1 MKENIQLLTI
11 DSREIKGM
19 IIEQNEPF
27 YDKLLDNLAE
37 MNKFLEKH
45 NPTKAKSCRHK
56 KSEQT
61 LNLEGE

>member
-27 YDKLLDNLAE
+27 YDKLLENLAE
-37 MNKFLEKH
+37 MNKFLEK
-45 NPTKAKSCRHK
+45 NVGSKISDMACGSIFF
-56 KSEQT
+56 
-61 LNLEGE
+61 